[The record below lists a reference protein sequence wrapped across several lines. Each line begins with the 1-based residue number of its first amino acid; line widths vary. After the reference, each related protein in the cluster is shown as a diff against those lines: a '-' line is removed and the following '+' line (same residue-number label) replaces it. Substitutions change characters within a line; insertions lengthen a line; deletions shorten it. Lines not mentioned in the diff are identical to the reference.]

1 MHAERVGSAPPG
13 TSRRAPVRR
22 RDDRVLEVEVI
33 AGGDPARTARMLSAM
48 VNNSPMA
55 LREVVVGDQSAY
67 PVPSTTCTR
76 RGPMVLRLRLRDR
89 SQVLDGLL
97 VAEVVEIIGSLCRV
111 VDTRVLR

>member
-1 MHAERVGSAPPG
+1 MHAERVGSTPPG
-13 TSRRAPVRR
+13 TVRSVPAR
-22 RDDRVLEVEVI
+22 PREDRVLEVEVV

-55 LREVVVGDQSAY
+55 LCEVLVGDQSAY
-67 PVPSTTCTR
+67 PVPSTTCTP

-89 SQVLDGLL
+89 GQVLDGLH